1 MFWETS
7 TRYEPVASVVSRNR
21 FKELKKNLHFVNNE
35 TVPQRDEPAKDKLFK
50 IRPLFEML
58 RQNCLKVPP
67 EENNSVDEQIIPFKG
82 RSSLRRY
89 LPKKPEKWG
98 FKVFSR
104 NGSSGICYDFELDG
118 APNPDHMPVEKL

>member
-1 MFWETS
+1 MPKYSMFWETS
-7 TRYEPVASVVSRNR
+7 TRYEPVASVMSRNR

-35 TVPQRDEPAKDKLFK
+35 TVPQRDDPAKDKLFK

-89 LPKKPEKWG
+89 LPKKARKMGLQSLLQKWL
-98 FKVFSR
+98 KW
-104 NGSSGICYDFELDG
+104 DL
-118 APNPDHMPVEKL
+118 L